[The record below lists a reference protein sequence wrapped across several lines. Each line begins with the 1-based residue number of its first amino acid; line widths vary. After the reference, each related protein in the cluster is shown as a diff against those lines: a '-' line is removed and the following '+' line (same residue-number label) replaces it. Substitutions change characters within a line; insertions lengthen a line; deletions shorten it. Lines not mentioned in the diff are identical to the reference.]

1 MPKSAYQ
8 KQMEPITITYM
19 LIQYP
24 HNLDRLLI
32 SVDIEGTPGVELSI
46 YWNFYKATV
55 ISINLHISP
64 VAIYFSV
71 VIMV

>member
-1 MPKSAYQ
+1 
-8 KQMEPITITYM
+8 M

-55 ISINLHISP
+55 ISINLQYYIPSSNLFLCGN
-64 VAIYFSV
+64 YG
-71 VIMV
+71 VI